1 MEVKKD
7 IGKAFREKLDNLDRM
22 PNDALWDAISKDLDS
37 KKKRRFPLF
46 WFFIGGL
53 SLLAIVGTIYF
64 MPYLKSDNNAG
75 EIKQES
81 LQKNIHTDSPSIMTT
96 ESTTLKK
103 GSHKDSSGNGET
115 KAQNR
120 VNDAGNAFEDINN
133 TTTNS
138 NNKGSTGKSIISDD
152 TSSRNITNK
161 KNSRTGT
168 NSKQDKQHSEQTN
181 TGNRKIV
188 KDGDTKK
195 DHPTS
200 LYTSKNKAS
209 SVSAKANT
217 KSDYSSATT
226 IIETTNQ
233 TIPSKQERHSE
244 PGKQSGTMRD
254 TSIGIPDDTTNT
266 EIITREQIPAI
277 PQDSLPEDILI
288 KKDSLKT
295 ELPKEESTEKKE
307 NIKDSL
313 TPIAFKRF
321 SMFAYGE
328 PSFFS
333 FPDRKIVTDSTT
345 SNINTKS
352 LIRFGLLF
360 GYKLNNKLSIRT
372 GVSFYK
378 LKQSANNIKL
388 NYVMGGDAVNPEF
401 IPSDDFTWIDYK
413 YPFGTNSGLIIDN
426 LGENYQAIINI
437 DRELS
442 YLQIPLEIGYNL
454 FDKKFGLSV
463 FGGGSLLLL
472 TKNEVFAHNENGR
485 MYLGKWNAAAKTS
498 FTGNLGLGLHYN
510 LSPSLQLNAEPMF
523 NYYFNSYKDSKPYSF
538 NIRLG
543 LQYNFDIGLKKK

>member
-1 MEVKKD
+1 
-7 IGKAFREKLDNLDRM
+7 
-22 PNDALWDAISKDLDS
+22 
-37 KKKRRFPLF
+37 
-46 WFFIGGL
+46 
-53 SLLAIVGTIYF
+53 
-64 MPYLKSDNNAG
+64 
-75 EIKQES
+75 
-81 LQKNIHTDSPSIMTT
+81 
-96 ESTTLKK
+96 
-103 GSHKDSSGNGET
+103 
-115 KAQNR
+115 
-120 VNDAGNAFEDINN
+120 
-133 TTTNS
+133 
-138 NNKGSTGKSIISDD
+138 
-152 TSSRNITNK
+152 
-161 KNSRTGT
+161 
-168 NSKQDKQHSEQTN
+168 
-181 TGNRKIV
+181 
-188 KDGDTKK
+188 
-195 DHPTS
+195 
-200 LYTSKNKAS
+200 
-209 SVSAKANT
+209 
-217 KSDYSSATT
+217 
-226 IIETTNQ
+226 
-233 TIPSKQERHSE
+233 
-244 PGKQSGTMRD
+244 
-254 TSIGIPDDTTNT
+254 
-266 EIITREQIPAI
+266 
-277 PQDSLPEDILI
+277 
-288 KKDSLKT
+288 
-295 ELPKEESTEKKE
+295 
-307 NIKDSL
+307 
-313 TPIAFKRF
+313 
-321 SMFAYGE
+321 MFAYGE

>member
-64 MPYLKSDNNAG
+64 ITYLKSDNNAG

-81 LQKNIHTDSPSIMTT
+81 LQKNIQTDSPSIMTT
-96 ESTTLKK
+96 ESATLKK
-103 GSHKDSSGNGET
+103 GVHKDCSGNGET

-152 TSSRNITNK
+152 TSSRNVTNK

-168 NSKQDKQHSEQTN
+168 NSKQDIQHSEQIN
-181 TGNRKIV
+181 TGNSKIV
-188 KDGDTKK
+188 KDGDAKK
-195 DHPTS
+195 DYPTS
-200 LYTSKNKAS
+200 LYISKNKAS

-233 TIPSKQERHSE
+233 TIPSKQERDSE

-254 TSIGIPDDTTNT
+254 TTIRMPADKTNT
-266 EIITREQIPAI
+266 AIITREQIPAI

-295 ELPKEESTEKKE
+295 ELPKEEATEKKE

-321 SMFAYGE
+321 SMFANGE

-360 GYKLNNKLSIRT
+360 GYKLNKKLSIRT

-454 FDKKFGLSV
+454 FEKKFGLSV

-510 LSPSLQLNAEPMF
+510 LSPSLQLNAEPML